1 MVLIPERYG
10 TGTGGRNGRTEE
22 EEKFN
27 NNNNNSIKY

>member
-22 EEKFN
+22 KKF
-27 NNNNNSIKY
+27 NNNSIKY

>member
-22 EEKFN
+22 EKF
-27 NNNNNSIKY
+27 NNNNSIKY